1 MQKKI
6 NLKDIL
12 LTNSQHFYSDDMIQ
26 AFKSINN
33 YIRHKALG
41 NVNTVMLAM
50 DLYKSYNDITTMDI
64 VTDSVDSIS
73 LMLNR
78 SYEIQSIFEQSES
91 KSSIKEII
99 EILQKR
105 NFEISNEIKLT
116 ANSEIEIR
124 DFLGNVF
131 SSYVRNAFVYR
142 GANKIQIKNELT
154 DGHLK
159 ITIRDNGE
167 KLTESIIQS
176 IENRTIFSS
185 KKHTDSDLDL
195 FIANEILKA
204 HEIKM
209 HLEENHPKGGIFSIK
224 LGQRDFSIK

>member
-1 MQKKI
+1 MQKKFK
-6 NLKDIL
+6 LKDIS
-12 LTNSQHFYSDDMIQ
+12 LTNSQRFYSDDIIQ

-41 NVNTVMLAM
+41 NVNTVMLAL
-50 DLYKSYNDITTMDI
+50 DLYKSYNDITTMDM

-91 KSSIKEII
+91 KSTIKEIFMM
-99 EILQKR
+99 LQKR
-105 NFEISNEIKLT
+105 FYKITDEIKLT
-116 ANSEIEIR
+116 ANSEIEVS
-124 DFLGNVF
+124 DFLRNVF
-131 SSYVRNAFVYR
+131 SSYMRNAFVYR
-142 GANKIQIKNELT
+142 GANRIQIKNELT

-167 KLTESIIQS
+167 KFTEKTVQN

-185 KKHTDSDLDL
+185 EKHTDSDLDL

-209 HLEENHPKGGIFSIK
+209 HLEENHPKGGVFILK
-224 LGQRDFSIK
+224 LDQRDFNIK